1 MKKLRLIITVIA
13 IIITAVVCLRIY
25 NVNIR
30 DNNDSSNIVSP
41 ILNNNNEK
49 ITYEAVTVRYVVDDD
64 TLAVT
69 DKSNNDF
76 KVRLIGCDT
85 PESVSSNENKN
96 CEEGKE
102 ASEYTKS
109 LISPGNTVYLQY
121 DAERYDKYE
130 RTLAYVWLSE
140 PTEEVSDEN
149 MQKYMLN
156 AKLLSEGQAKTLF
169 VGSNTKYK
177 LNFLSFEN
185 DAKNNDKGFWNDGNF
200 DKH

>member
-41 ILNNNNEK
+41 IINNNNEK
-49 ITYEAVTVRYVVDDD
+49 ITYEAVTVRYVVDGD

-156 AKLLSEGQAKTLF
+156 AKLLSEGQAKT
-169 VGSNTKYK
+169 
-177 LNFLSFEN
+177 
-185 DAKNNDKGFWNDGNF
+185 
-200 DKH
+200 